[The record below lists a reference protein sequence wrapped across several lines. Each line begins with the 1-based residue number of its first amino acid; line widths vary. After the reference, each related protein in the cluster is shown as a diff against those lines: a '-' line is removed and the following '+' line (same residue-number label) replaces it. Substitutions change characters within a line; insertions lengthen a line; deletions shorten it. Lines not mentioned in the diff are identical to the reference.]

1 MADKPSSHTQRR
13 ATLIHVNQAN
23 RNITLSL
30 PKETLQQVKILA
42 AKRDTSVSAL
52 LREKLEEL
60 LREESDYER
69 AHREFID
76 LLDKGFDLG
85 TGGDIKVSRD
95 ELHER

>member
-1 MADKPSSHTQRR
+1 M
-13 ATLIHVNQAN
+13 NQAN

-60 LREESDYER
+60 LQESDYEQAR
-69 AHREFID
+69 REFMATV
-76 LLDKGFDLG
+76 DKGFDLG
-85 TGGDIKVSRD
+85 THGKVTWTRD